1 MPQNAQFLIYFS
13 LKLKTHTCR
22 HTQRQNKVKKR
33 INPNQ
38 GPNLRHLPREEQ
50 VVVASKAPR
59 PPPDSTPIGD
69 NFKGAGT
76 FRL

>member
-38 GPNLRHLPREEQ
+38 GSNLRHLPREEEG
-50 VVVASKAPR
+50 VE
-59 PPPDSTPIGD
+59 
-69 NFKGAGT
+69 
-76 FRL
+76 L